1 MSTSGRHRVAGL
13 TYKVRLP
20 PLLGCQTPFVQIMDR
35 IRIFLGASG
44 EERKGQIRGCAVNV
58 ALWLTWASPLS
69 FNKHHVS
76 RRPSQQ
82 RLLCLPN
89 IRTTNPRPHQSHLI
103 SAFPLLWFSSS
114 LQGVSPRFSGDMS
127 LKRSAPDGDSDPG
140 LDEAARYRSDEDGQ
154 GGGGEG
160 QGISS
165 GPSEQG
171 KEDALSSACPTGVCR
186 QCRDA
191 KVSGAL
197 RPSCKFCLFPVV
209 AAVVSPLLQM
219 SYD

>member
-1 MSTSGRHRVAGL
+1 
-13 TYKVRLP
+13 
-20 PLLGCQTPFVQIMDR
+20 
-35 IRIFLGASG
+35 
-44 EERKGQIRGCAVNV
+44 
-58 ALWLTWASPLS
+58 
-69 FNKHHVS
+69 
-76 RRPSQQ
+76 
-82 RLLCLPN
+82 
-89 IRTTNPRPHQSHLI
+89 
-103 SAFPLLWFSSS
+103 
-114 LQGVSPRFSGDMS
+114 MS
-127 LKRSAPDGDSDPG
+127 LKRGAPDGDSDPG

-154 GGGGEG
+154 GGEG

-171 KEDALSSACPTGVCR
+171 KEDVLSSACPTGVCR

-209 AAVVSPLLQM
+209 AAVVSPLLHM